1 MKVKDLISELEK
13 LDPEMDIVREKRGIT
28 WKSFIPV
35 TRVFKKFLYFSS
47 TIIEETPI
55 DDKQSIRKGF
65 VVIE

>member
-1 MKVKDLISELEK
+1 MKVKDLISKLEK
-13 LDPEMDIVREKRGIT
+13 LDPEMIVVREKRGIT

-35 TRVFKKFLYFSS
+35 SKVFKKFLYFSN

-55 DDKQSIRKGF
+55 DDKQSNRKGF